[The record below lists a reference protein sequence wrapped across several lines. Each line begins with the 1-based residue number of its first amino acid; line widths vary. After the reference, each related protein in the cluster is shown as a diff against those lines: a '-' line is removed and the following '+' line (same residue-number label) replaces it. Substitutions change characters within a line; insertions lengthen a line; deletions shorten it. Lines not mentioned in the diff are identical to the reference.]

1 MAIFSLSPSVEVREV
16 DLTLIVPAVATSIG
30 AFAGVFKWGPVNE
43 ATVVDS
49 ERTLVSIFGEP
60 DADTATDFFT
70 AASFLAYSN
79 NLRVVRVVG
88 ENARNAY
95 NGGSAAPVIEN
106 SVDYESK
113 VSSLTG
119 VKFIAKYPGDLGNSI
134 RVSFADS
141 ATFETWEYRS
151 LFGSS
156 VTLNKTAS
164 ITEASDVV
172 TFVAPQSTANLAVGM
187 SVSGV
192 GIPEGAKI
200 LSIDSDTQI
209 TLTAPA
215 TADGT
220 DVALTFTS
228 YTGVPGT
235 SSYVASKGGSND
247 ELHLVV
253 IDELGLWT
261 GTAGTVLERYAGLS
275 KAYNAKDYTGAAS
288 YYADVLNRNSKY
300 VWFGGTHEVE
310 GWGGDASSH
319 FASLTSPVSVALT
332 GGVSDNTAGVTVGK
346 RMIGY
351 EVFSRAEAIDVS
363 LVIVPGLDS
372 QDDQQALANYVIEN
386 VVNARKDCIALISP
400 PRNAVVNNKGNELQ
414 AILNFRNT
422 LTSSSYAVLDS
433 GWKLM
438 YDRYNDQMRWV
449 PLSGDIAGLCAFT
462 DSIAD
467 PWYSPAGLNRGF
479 IKNVIKLAYN
489 PGSKAERDTLY
500 VNGINP
506 VTSQVGEGVVL
517 FGDKT
522 LQAKPSAF
530 DRINVRRLFIVLEK
544 AIATA
549 AKYQM
554 FEFND
559 TFTRGRFVGMVE
571 PFLRDVQG
579 RRGVTDFRVVCDTTN
594 NTPEVIDNNGFVA
607 DIYIKPARSI
617 NFIQLNFVATPTG
630 VAFEE
635 IDQ

>member
-70 AASFLAYSN
+70 AASFLTYSN

-88 ENARNAY
+88 EGAKNAY
-95 NGGSAAPVIEN
+95 NGGSTAPVIEN

-156 VTLNKTAS
+156 VTLNKTAN
-164 ITEASDVV
+164 ITSGSESV
-172 TFVAPQSTANLAVGM
+172 TFTAPQNTANLAVGM

-261 GTAGTVLERYAGLS
+261 GTAGTVLERYVGLS
-275 KAYNAKDYTGAAS
+275 KAFDAKDYTGAAS

-300 VWFGGTHEVE
+300 VWFGGTHEAAD
-310 GWGGDASSH
+310 WGGDSSTN
-319 FASLTSPVSVALT
+319 FSSLSAPVNAVLS
-332 GGVSDNTAGVTVGK
+332 GGVSDNTTGVTVGK

>member
-1 MAIFSLSPSVEVREV
+1 MAIFSLSPSVEIREI

-43 ATVVDS
+43 ATIVDS
-49 ERTLVSIFGEP
+49 EKTLVSIFGEP
-60 DADTATDFFT
+60 DADTATDFLT

-79 NLRVVRVVG
+79 NLRLVRVVG
-88 ENARNAY
+88 DSAVNAY
-95 NGGSAAPVIEN
+95 NGGSTAPVIEN

-113 VSSLTG
+113 VTNLTG
-119 VKFIAKYPGDLGNSI
+119 VKFVAKYPGALGNSI

-141 ATFETWEYRS
+141 ATFESWAYRS

-156 VTLNKTAS
+156 VTLNKTAG
-164 ITEASDVV
+164 TTDASAIV
-172 TFVAPQSTANLAVGM
+172 TFTAPQSTANLVVGM
-187 SVSGV
+187 SVTGV
-192 GIPEGAKI
+192 GIPLGAKI
-200 LSIDSDTQI
+200 LTVDSATQI
-209 TLTAPA
+209 TLTANA
-215 TADGT
+215 TAT
-220 DVALTFTS
+220 AASVALTFTS

-235 SSYVASKGGSND
+235 SSYVASKGGSKD

-261 GTAGTVLERYAGLS
+261 GTAGTVLERYVGLS
-275 KAYNAKDYTGAAS
+275 KAFNAKDFAGAAS

-300 VWFGGTHEVE
+300 VWFGGTHEVV
-310 GWGGDASSH
+310 GWGGDASSN
-319 FASLTSPVSVALT
+319 FSTLSAPVSVALT
-332 GGVSDNTAGVTVGK
+332 GGVSDNVTGVTVGK
-346 RMIGY
+346 RMAGY
-351 EVFSRAEAIDVS
+351 EVFSKAESIDVS
-363 LVIVPGLDS
+363 LVIVAGLDG
-372 QDDQQALANYVIEN
+372 QDDQQVLSSYVIEN
-386 VVNARKDCIALISP
+386 VVNVRKDCIALISP

-414 AILNFRNT
+414 AILNFRNV

-449 PLSGDIAGLCAFT
+449 PLAGDIAGLCAFT
-462 DSIAD
+462 DNVAD

-489 PGSKAERDTLY
+489 PGAKAERDTLY
-500 VNGINP
+500 VNGVNP
-506 VTSQVGEGVVL
+506 VTSQVGEGVIL

-579 RRGVTDFRVVCDTTN
+579 RRGVTGFKVVCDTTN
-594 NTPEVIDNNGFVA
+594 NTPEIIDTNGFIA

-630 VAFEE
+630 VAFDE
-635 IDQ
+635 IS

>member
-1 MAIFSLSPSVEVREV
+1 MAIFSLSPSVEVRET

-30 AFAGVFKWGPVNE
+30 AFSGVFKWGPVNE
-43 ATVVDS
+43 ATIVDS
-49 ERTLVSIFGEP
+49 EKTLVSIFGEP

-88 ENARNAY
+88 NSATNAY
-95 NGGSAAPVIEN
+95 NGGTVAPVIEN
-106 SVDYESK
+106 SIDYESK
-113 VSSLTG
+113 VSGLTG
-119 VKFIAKYPGDLGNSI
+119 VKFIAKYPGTLGNSI

-164 ITEASDVV
+164 TTNNSDVV
-172 TFVAPQSTANLAVGM
+172 TFVSPQSTANLVVGM
-187 SVSGV
+187 SVTGV
-192 GIPEGAKI
+192 GIPSGAKI
-200 LSIDSDTQI
+200 LSIDSATQI

-215 TADGT
+215 TATGAN
-220 DVALTFTS
+220 VALTFTS

-253 IDELGLWT
+253 VDELGLWT
-261 GTAGTVLERYAGLS
+261 GTAGTVLERYVGLS
-275 KAYNAKDYTGAAS
+275 KAYDAKDYTGAAS

-300 VWFGGTHEVE
+300 VWFGGTHEVS
-310 GWGGDASSH
+310 GWGGDSSSN
-319 FASLTSPVSVALT
+319 FSSLSAPVSVVLT
-332 GGVSDNTAGVTVGK
+332 GGVSDNTTGVTVGK
-346 RMIGY
+346 RMAGY

-363 LVIVPGLDS
+363 LVIVAGLDN
-372 QDDQQALANYVIEN
+372 QDDQQALSNYVIEN
-386 VVNARKDCIALISP
+386 VANVRKDCIALISP

-414 AILNFRNT
+414 AILNFRNL

-449 PLSGDIAGLCAFT
+449 PLSGDIAGLCAYT
-462 DSIAD
+462 DSVAD

-489 PGSKAERDTLY
+489 PGAKAERDTLY
-500 VNGINP
+500 VNGVNP
-506 VTSQVGEGVVL
+506 VTSQVGEGVIL

-579 RRGVTDFRVVCDTTN
+579 RRGVTGFKVVCDTTN
-594 NTPEVIDNNGFVA
+594 NTPEVIDSNGFVA

-630 VAFEE
+630 VAFDE
-635 IDQ
+635 IA